1 MSSGTIPSDLNAIA
15 RRVIDANYYMT
26 LGTSDRDCRS
36 RLSPVY
42 YTCARYSHFYW
53 VSSPRA
59 QHSRNI
65 EQRPLVDIVIFDS
78 TAPVGAAE
86 AVYIAA
92 AAAQVPHDQLEALA
106 PEAFRKTAG
115 ATRLT
120 REELRRA
127 SVTADDLR
135 RSELALYV
143 ARMQSRDVHVR
154 GNHPVHGR
162 GVDTRQ
168 PADPTSP
175 TA

>member
-1 MSSGTIPSDLNAIA
+1 MSSHTIPSDLDAMA
-15 RRVIDANYYMT
+15 RRVIDGNHYMT
-26 LGTSDRDCRS
+26 LGTSDRNCRC

-65 EQRPLVDIVIFDS
+65 EQRPVVNMVIFDS

-92 AAAQVPHDQLEALA
+92 AAVQVPEDQLEAVA
-106 PEAFRKTAG
+106 PEAFRTTAG
-115 ATRLT
+115 ATTLT
-120 REELRRA
+120 YDDLRRA
-127 SVTADDLR
+127 WLTPDDLR
-135 RSELALYV
+135 RSDLALYV
-143 ARMQSRDVHVR
+143 AHMQSCEVHVP
-154 GNHPVHGR
+154 GSHPVHGR
-162 GVDTRQ
+162 GIDRRQ

-175 TA
+175 AA